1 MVSKFVGASIEG
13 AGFAVQWDMEEDWLD
28 LMSSGGPVCQ
38 PTPQLEEGNSR
49 YANFPLGFSIGH
61 VPDEFET
68 LLPTAYLGYGYFAAR
83 NSRAWFAL
91 FGPYLKSEVGPV
103 DSFESPRGT
112 DYQVPAGA
120 TTYIVQLEGVPAT
133 STQDVSIQIGYGDT
147 AVANA
152 TSAPDAAVIVYA
164 ITVDDGLLPAPR
176 EVLIPIPA
184 GKYPFMLMDAAGN
197 LCPSGLA
204 SGLSHRM

>member
-1 MVSKFVGASIEG
+1 MIRSSIVAIAVVAFGVTVVLWIQPRFEIAGATTRDPRDLVALVNSQ
-13 AGFAVQWDMEEDWLD
+13 ATVQADRW
-28 LMSSGGPVCQ
+28 
-38 PTPQLEEGNSR
+38 
-49 YANFPLGFSIGH
+49 
-61 VPDEFET
+61 
-68 LLPTAYLGYGYFAAR
+68 
-83 NSRAWFAL
+83 
-91 FGPYLKSEVGPV
+91 

-197 LCPSGLA
+197 LQATGFEK
-204 SGLSHRM
+204 